1 MIQKW
6 EIYNWCTNQRVQLC
20 SSESVAQRLLPS
32 HGKSHIIREV
42 WLYDDGML
50 ISGVAQVR
58 NNIQKKT
65 KIWTAK
71 PT

>member
-32 HGKSHIIREV
+32 HGKNHIIREV
-42 WLYDDGML
+42 WFYDDGSL
-50 ISGVAQVR
+50 YSRSKNG
-58 NNIQKKT
+58 
-65 KIWTAK
+65 
-71 PT
+71 

>member
-32 HGKSHIIREV
+32 HGKKHIIREV